1 MKQEKFNSLMV
12 AIVAIAA
19 VFGFVSI
26 VWASFTQTL
35 TISSYNATIQPSK
48 WDVKF
53 GTVSA
58 LTTTGTATGT
68 APTGSGTDKLSGFEV
83 GLMTPGDSVSFT
95 VPMENN
101 GTYAAKIT
109 GITLPTIGTLSSAAD
124 SVQQQSTDITNITP
138 YISVTFTYEDGTAL
152 AVNDPLA
159 AATVS
164 GGVTTP
170 GSRTVKMTVT
180 LDANTPADKLPT
192 AAITVPITATTVTF
206 GQA

>member
-35 TISSYNATIQPSK
+35 TISNYNATIQPSK

-53 GTVSA
+53 GTVSSV
-58 LTTTGTATGT
+58 TTTGTAQGQ
-68 APTGSGTDKLSGFEV
+68 APTGSGTDTLSGFTV
-83 GLMTPGDSVSFT
+83 SLMTPGDSVSFT

-101 GTYAAKIT
+101 GTYNAKIT
-109 GITLPTIGTLSSAAD
+109 GVTLPTIGTLMSAAD
-124 SVQQQSTDITNITP
+124 SVSQQSTDIENITP
-138 YISVTFTYEDGTAL
+138 YISVTFTYEDGSPL
-152 AVNDPLA
+152 NVNDPLA
-159 AATVS
+159 AKV
-164 GGVTTP
+164 GGTP

-180 LDANTPADKLPT
+180 LDSNTPADKLPT
-192 AAITVPITATTVTF
+192 AAITVPITATTVVY

>member
-68 APTGSGTDKLSGFEV
+68 APTGSGTDTLSGFVV

-109 GITLPTIGTLSSAAD
+109 GITLPTIGTLTSAAD
-124 SVQQQSTDITNITP
+124 SVNQQTTDIQNITP
-138 YISVTFTYEDGTAL
+138 YISVTFTDASGTAL
-152 AVNDPLA
+152 AVNEPLA